1 MSVQIADPQTIGATS
16 TPSPLAANQSGGSI
30 DELGSPVRGIINA
43 LLIAAPF
50 WAFVALILYYLI

>member
-16 TPSPLAANQSGGSI
+16 TPPLATNQSGGSL

-50 WAFVALILYYLI
+50 WAFVALMLYYLI